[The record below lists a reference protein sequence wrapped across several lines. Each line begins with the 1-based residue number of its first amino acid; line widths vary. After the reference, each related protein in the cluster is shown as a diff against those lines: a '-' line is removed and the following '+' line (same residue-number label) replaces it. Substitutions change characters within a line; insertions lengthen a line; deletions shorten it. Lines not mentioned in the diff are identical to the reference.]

1 MCAHTLTSRV
11 WEAGCCCALNVWQGV
26 AYEGSLTSSFTR
38 RTGCSQ
44 VPAVDKPS
52 EAVRAAYDITA
63 ALQASPPQP
72 HPLSLRVVRSY
83 ETAPDARG
91 LVIRWNLTNTA
102 EDAVELGGLGF
113 TLPADANSGGLKLE
127 QIAYINSFLDPA
139 ISGDRGWAEWVRV
152 TGNSSLLV
160 LPHTRNARLEAW
172 RPVLEDC
179 QFDGGL
185 SEWTVLSGA
194 WAEEWERNQQ
204 APVLTMDNALAA
216 KGVWPEPRSPW
227 PEWFSNETFRL
238 RPVQVYTHQDIA
250 AMLGFTHPP
259 SQAGSCRCHEI

>member
-1 MCAHTLTSRV
+1 MEV
-11 WEAGCCCALNVWQGV
+11 
-26 AYEGSLTSSFTR
+26 
-38 RTGCSQ
+38 
-44 VPAVDKPS
+44 
-52 EAVRAAYDITA
+52 
-63 ALQASPPQP
+63 
-72 HPLSLRVVRSY
+72 
-83 ETAPDARG
+83 
-91 LVIRWNLTNTA
+91 
-102 EDAVELGGLGF
+102 GGLGF

-127 QIAYINSFLDPA
+127 QIAAINSFLDPA

-204 APVLTMDNALAA
+204 APVLTLDPALAA

-238 RPVQVYTHQDIA
+238 RPVQVLYTHHETPA
-250 AMLGFTHPP
+250 AYGLDSRAAVKRQRRPGADRPATAPSFSDDAVAILVPCPPQHWNPPTTLTLQPGEMASYALRLVLSDGGPRQRADDLVALGAP
-259 SQAGSCRCHEI
+259 SVHGVPGYVLATDMTTAKLLVRCFERLLLRVK